1 MKNKII
7 IAAVLSSLIL
17 CSCGEK
23 TSGEA
28 DFTESGTT
36 SQTEAT
42 EASQISESTE
52 AETTLQEEKNVTSET
67 TLKKVDYDMIPL
79 LERPL
84 PYKELQYAAIP
95 QNTEFTVE
103 LKDISPETD
112 LFALTNMEKHN
123 IGENFT
129 IDLDGDGVEEEISV
143 EEDFYDCEGVLR
155 VLRVI
160 IGGKTYNLDRS
171 HDKFANVPTGIF
183 TCDIDSS
190 DNYIEI
196 ACAGSTAT
204 NEYLTMFY
212 RYENGE
218 LRRIFDIEC
227 DTPDG
232 QGESEMFLDDM
243 NASVTGKPIITDGS
257 GVITAARR
265 LGSQTW
271 LAYSHYAY
279 DSESGEISLICEPVY
294 PYYYENI
301 NNFAAA
307 EEFTSEFYSIAD
319 RTLPQSKKEIK
330 LYAETDLNSE
340 AVTLAPQR
348 IYFTAEYLYIL
359 EETDEYAMWIYIAAE
374 DGTSGWFHY
383 DRNENNELLT
393 DIFSLLVIY
402 D

>member
-7 IAAVLSSLIL
+7 ISAALSALIL
-17 CSCGEK
+17 CSCGES

-28 DFTESGTT
+28 DFTESDIAL
-36 SQTEAT
+36 QTEET
-42 EASQISESTE
+42 EASQFFRINE
-52 AETTLQEEKNVTSET
+52 AETTFQEEETVTSET
-67 TLKKVDYDMIPL
+67 TLKKANYDMIPL
-79 LERPL
+79 LERPT
-84 PYKELQYAAIP
+84 YKEPQYAAISE
-95 QNTEFTVE
+95 NTEFTVE

-112 LFALTNMEKHN
+112 LFVLTNMEKHSPGN
-123 IGENFT
+123 TFKM
-129 IDLDGDGVEEEISV
+129 DLDGDGVEEEISV
-143 EEDFYDCEGVLR
+143 EEDFYDCEGKLR

-196 ACAGSTAT
+196 VCAGSTAT
-204 NEYLTMFY
+204 NDYLTKFY

-218 LRRIFDIEC
+218 LRRIFDISY

-232 QGESEMFLDDM
+232 QGESEMFIDEM
-243 NASVTGKPIITDGS
+243 NSSVTGKPIITDGS

-265 LGSQTW
+265 LDSQTW
-271 LAYSHYAY
+271 LAYSHYSY
-279 DSESGEISLICEPVY
+279 DSGSGEISLICEPVY

-307 EEFTSEFYSIAD
+307 EEFTSEFYSIAG
-319 RTLPQSKKEIK
+319 RPLSYSQKEVE
-330 LYAETDLNSE
+330 LYAEPDLNSE
-340 AVTLAPQR
+340 TVTLAPQR
-348 IYFTAEYLYIL
+348 IYFTAEYPFLSEDQHIGG
-359 EETDEYAMWIYIAAE
+359 MWIYIIAE
-374 DGTSGWFHY
+374 DGTSGWFCF
-383 DRNENNELLT
+383 DVNKSDELIT
-393 DIFSLLVIY
+393 DIFSLLVLY